1 MYQETKK
8 RIQSHEALLLKVALD
23 FANNDGE
30 IVDRL
35 KEIIKDN
42 DEYMS
47 IGMFENLVEP
57 TLLNDVYKKLNKLI

>member
-1 MYQETKK
+1 MYPETKK

-47 IGMFENLVEP
+47 IRMFENLVEP